1 LREPSLMF
9 IDQAKIYVKAGNGG
23 KGASSFRR
31 EKYVPHGGPDG
42 GDGGNGG
49 HVILR
54 AATRATTLLDLKYLR
69 HYEAKPGR
77 PGESTN
83 KHGRNGGDVT
93 VTVPVGTI
101 IKDHETGEILA
112 DMIEDGQTIIIA
124 RGGKGGRGN
133 ARFTT
138 STNRA
143 PRNQEPGK
151 LGEELCLNLEL
162 KLLADVGLVGFPNA
176 GKSTLIS
183 ALSAARPEV
192 ANYPFTTLRPHLGVV
207 PFGDYRSFVMAD
219 IPGIIEGAHE
229 GKGLG
234 IQFLKHIQRTAFL
247 LYLIDISEWAPD
259 DPLESLAILRRE
271 LSAFD
276 DHLGERP
283 YAIIG
288 TKFDLQ
294 GNGDNLL
301 KLQQYCNEHQL
312 PFLTISSATR
322 EGLDALVT
330 YIVSRMEE
338 AKASCNIS

>member
-1 LREPSLMF
+1 MF
-9 IDQAKIYVKAGNGG
+9 IDHAKIHVKAGNGG
-23 KGASSFRR
+23 SGACSFRR
-31 EKYVPHGGPDG
+31 EKYVPYGGPDG

-49 HVILR
+49 HVVMR
-54 AATRATTLLDLKYLR
+54 ASTRTTTLLDLKYLR

-77 PGESTN
+77 PGEKSN
-83 KHGRNGGDVT
+83 KHGRNGRSIT
-93 VTVPVGTI
+93 VTVPVGTV
-101 IKDHETGEILA
+101 IKNEETGEILA
-112 DMIEDGQTIIIA
+112 DLIEDGQTVIIA
-124 RGGKGGRGN
+124 HGGKGGRGN

-143 PRNQEPGK
+143 PRQHEPGTP
-151 LGEELCLNLEL
+151 GEELWLNLEL

-259 DPLESLAILRRE
+259 DPVESLAILRRE

-288 TKFDLQ
+288 TKIDLQ
-294 GNGDNLL
+294 GDGGNLL
-301 KLQQYCNEHQL
+301 KLQRYCTDHEL
-312 PFLTISSATR
+312 PFLAISSATR
-322 EGLDALVT
+322 VGLDDLVT
-330 YIVSRMEE
+330 YLGSRLEE
-338 AKASCNIS
+338 VKESCNVSS